1 MGKWMKFALV
11 SWLLACV
18 LLPFQVLAN
27 QADSKNASIYVIPIE
42 QTVERGLEAFLE
54 RSFSEAEENGADHI
68 ILNINTPGGA
78 VDAAG
83 HIANIINSTDIPVT
97 AFINSEAISAGA
109 YIALNA
115 DEIIMV
121 PNGQIGSAGVID
133 GAGNAAE
140 EKTQSLW
147 ISRMKTAA
155 SENGPEGGRNPD
167 YAEAMANAEFDVEGF
182 PSGYLTLNAKQ
193 AYEVGYAE
201 AIEDDLAGVLDY
213 LGYDEEEVHVTEADV
228 SIAEQIARFVTN
240 PIVIPI
246 LLSIGSL
253 GLIMELYSP
262 GFGVP
267 GIMGI
272 SALLLFFFG
281 HMVAGFAGWESLIL
295 VVVGGVLIGI
305 EFMAPGFGIFGLLGI
320 GLIVGGFF
328 MASFSTT
335 VMVFS
340 VGIALFVS
348 IVAAIVL
355 FVFFGDKG
363 PWKRLVLSAPTT
375 AEEGHLS
382 VETNPSLVGMEGK
395 ALSVLRPA
403 GIALIGD
410 ERLDVVSEG
419 GYIEKGSSL
428 KVIHVSGARVVVRK
442 VDPVQTLKKE
452 ETD

>member
-1 MGKWMKFALV
+1 MKFALV

-155 SENGPEGGRNPD
+155 SEHGPEGGRNPD

-201 AIEDDLAGVLDY
+201 AIKDDLAGVLDY
-213 LGYDEEEVHVTEADV
+213 LGYDEEEVHVTEANV

-262 GFGVP
+262 GFGIP
-267 GIMGI
+267 GTMGI
-272 SALLLFFFG
+272 SALLLFFLATWLP
-281 HMVAGFAGWESLIL
+281 VLLAGS
-295 VVVGGVLIGI
+295 
-305 EFMAPGFGIFGLLGI
+305 P
-320 GLIVGGFF
+320 
-328 MASFSTT
+328 SF
-335 VMVFS
+335 
-340 VGIALFVS
+340 
-348 IVAAIVL
+348 
-355 FVFFGDKG
+355 
-363 PWKRLVLSAPTT
+363 
-375 AEEGHLS
+375 
-382 VETNPSLVGMEGK
+382 
-395 ALSVLRPA
+395 
-403 GIALIGD
+403 
-410 ERLDVVSEG
+410 
-419 GYIEKGSSL
+419 
-428 KVIHVSGARVVVRK
+428 
-442 VDPVQTLKKE
+442 
-452 ETD
+452 